1 LAAGRAE
8 KPWPGSGTV
17 TSHKKISQ
25 KKLDK
30 KIPGSRMAQKKT
42 LNFFGG
48 IFRERKREERR
59 LNPVSTG
66 LLARIE

>member
-1 LAAGRAE
+1 LTRRSRGVE
-8 KPWPGSGTV
+8 WLKKKP
-17 TSHKKISQ
+17 
-25 KKLDK
+25 
-30 KIPGSRMAQKKT
+30 